1 MSILDTLVTD
11 REQTDVF
18 ALQQLLSVDS
28 FYWTATQKTAFLAGM
43 KGAYNET
50 DLNRVESAVDY
61 LCGLLQDWPAER
73 DAYAAARN
81 VAIDDIFAIPYNP
94 DDYNLTTVT
103 TWQEGAIIS
112 AADLTRYLS
121 NVETLTTALV
131 AAYPALPAS
140 MDNIDEIDANHIE
153 KALLLL
159 YQALVA
165 EKERVK
171 GLIDNTESSFVHC
184 GQPHCGVVWAQ
195 IT

>member
-1 MSILDTLVTD
+1 MSIIDTLITD
-11 REQTDVF
+11 RTQSDVF

-28 FYWTATQKTAFLAGM
+28 FYWTAAQKTAFLAGL

-50 DLNRVESAVDY
+50 DLNRVEGAVDY

-81 VAIDDIFAIPYNP
+81 VAIDDIFAVPYDP
-94 DDYNLTTVT
+94 DDYDLETKT
-103 TWQEGAIIS
+103 TWQEGDYLS
-112 AADLTRYLS
+112 QSDLERYLS

-131 AAYPALPAS
+131 AAYPTLPDG
-140 MDNIDEIDANHIE
+140 MDNINEADANHIE
-153 KALLLL
+153 EALLLL

-171 GLIDNTESSFVHC
+171 DLIDNTESSFLHC

>member
-1 MSILDTLVTD
+1 MSIIDTLITD
-11 REQTDVF
+11 RTQSDVF

-28 FYWTATQKTAFLAGM
+28 FYWTAAQKNAFLAGM

-50 DLNRVESAVDY
+50 DLNRVEGAVSY
-61 LCGLLQDWPAER
+61 LCGLLQDWPTER

-81 VAIDDIFAIPYNP
+81 VAIDDIFAVPYDPN
-94 DDYNLTTVT
+94 DYDLETKT
-103 TWQEGAIIS
+103 TWQEGDYLS
-112 AADLTRYLS
+112 PSDLERYLS

-131 AAYPALPAS
+131 AAYPTLPDS

-171 GLIDNTESSFVHC
+171 GLIDNAESSFVHC

>member
-28 FYWTATQKTAFLAGM
+28 FYWTAAQKTAFLAGM

-81 VAIDDIFAIPYNP
+81 VAIDDIFAIPYDP
-94 DDYNLTTVT
+94 DDYNLTTIT

-140 MDNIDEIDANHIE
+140 MDNIDETDANHIE
-153 KALLLL
+153 EALLLL
-159 YQALVA
+159 YQALVT

-184 GQPHCGVVWAQ
+184 GQPLCGVVWAQ

>member
-1 MSILDTLVTD
+1 MSIIDTLITD
-11 REQTDVF
+11 RTQSDVF

-28 FYWTATQKTAFLAGM
+28 FYWTTAQKTAFLAGM

-50 DLNRVESAVDY
+50 DLNRVEGAVDY

-81 VAIDDIFAIPYNP
+81 VAIDDIFAVPYDP
-94 DDYNLTTVT
+94 DDYDLETKT
-103 TWQEGAIIS
+103 TWQEGDYLS
-112 AADLTRYLS
+112 PSDLERYLS

-131 AAYPALPAS
+131 AAYPTLPDS
-140 MDNIDEIDANHIE
+140 MDNIDETDANHIE